1 MSYLIVEPFAVLFWG
16 LGIVLVNTRPCPPA
30 RHHIHHRTQ
39 GMSLYGHAACT
50 VVESCFNSQ
59 RRRVGLPLFL
69 SVYVIYLWPHSTPLK
84 LSTPPKSAYTVPKAI
99 LWKEMF
105 ICTVRNVYQ
114 VLKKCFFTAN
124 HLAEKENFVL
134 YIRNVCHTV
143 FLSLQRNFSLLSSP
157 LSFRA
162 KSLLLSLFW

>member
-1 MSYLIVEPFAVLFWG
+1 MYMYIFSKKQLRLDHVSNICMDTAT
-16 LGIVLVNTRPCPPA
+16 IT
-30 RHHIHHRTQ
+30 IHLTMTFPLTITIHLTITFPLT
-39 GMSLYGHAACT
+39 LY
-50 VVESCFNSQ
+50 VYI
-59 RRRVGLPLFL
+59 PLTMTFPL
-69 SVYVIYLWPHSTPLK
+69 TITIHLTITIPLTIYVYS
-84 LSTPPKSAYTVPKAI
+84 SSYTVPKAI

-143 FLSLQRNFSLLSSP
+143 FLSLQRNFSLPSSP

-162 KSLLLSLFW
+162 KSLLLSLFC

>member
-1 MSYLIVEPFAVLFWG
+1 MVILLTSFLASFQMQYRWNRGDFSKIFMYVLTGPGTSMF
-16 LGIVLVNTRPCPPA
+16 T
-30 RHHIHHRTQ
+30 
-39 GMSLYGHAACT
+39 
-50 VVESCFNSQ
+50 
-59 RRRVGLPLFL
+59 
-69 SVYVIYLWPHSTPLK
+69 K
-84 LSTPPKSAYTVPKAI
+84 KYTVPKAI

-143 FLSLQRNFSLLSSP
+143 FLSLQRNFSLPSSP

-162 KSLLLSLFW
+162 KSLLLSLFWYNIICSCGSMLASSADIRTIWVWSQHYAHF